1 MSFDIVSRSSFTRQ
15 RSLDVMNVYFSFSFH
30 ATNKESSS
38 ASNDTNANCKLST
51 FAREM
56 ASGMSVDDR
65 VKRDGP
71 RW

>member
-15 RSLDVMNVYFSFSFH
+15 RSLDVNVYFSFSFH

-38 ASNDTNANCKLST
+38 ASNDTNANYKLST